1 MNENE
6 NLFRFSIYYEVP
18 RRGETPAVIGA
29 KFLQTLDALS
39 RIDPLLAR
47 WKVLDRPTL
56 ASVPLAD
63 ARPRIATIIEDFV
76 VLDDDGQPEPESG
89 YSAVGVTDTAI
100 PSRQVE
106 FSVNAGGL
114 VRDEMMLHV
123 GGILHPTDPLMV
135 EYNLFRGALLATS
148 AIWQPTW
155 ACAAAIR
162 RDYSKEPIVPS
173 APLFPSSV
181 FRIPWIAYL
190 SSALA
195 VGFPLPAEIRTER
208 VPDGGLLLTVTD
220 EPFDP
225 TNPEHLRHAR
235 ILAKSMIARAGG
247 G

>member
-1 MNENE
+1 MQ

-162 RDYSKEPIVPS
+162 RDYSKIVNRSQCAFIPCFRFPH
-173 APLFPSSV
+173 PLDCLSV
-181 FRIPWIAYL
+181 VR
-190 SSALA
+190 SCRR
-195 VGFPLPAEIRTER
+195 LPAAGRDTHRTCAR
-208 VPDGGLLLTVTD
+208 RIAFDCHGRTFRPDQ
-220 EPFDP
+220 
-225 TNPEHLRHAR
+225 
-235 ILAKSMIARAGG
+235 S
-247 G
+247 

>member
-135 EYNLFRGALLATS
+135 EY
-148 AIWQPTW
+148 
-155 ACAAAIR
+155 
-162 RDYSKEPIVPS
+162 
-173 APLFPSSV
+173 
-181 FRIPWIAYL
+181 L
-190 SSALA
+190 SL
-195 VGFPLPAEIRTER
+195 I
-208 VPDGGLLLTVTD
+208 
-220 EPFDP
+220 
-225 TNPEHLRHAR
+225 H
-235 ILAKSMIARAGG
+235 I
-247 G
+247 